1 MSQEFI
7 NISVTVKSRAI
18 KYIATTL
25 IPPGTVS
32 SDEHENR
39 KGVVKE
45 NKDYKW
51 LKYI

>member
-1 MSQEFI
+1 MSLAEFI
-7 NISVTVKSRAI
+7 NISLRVKNRAVRS
-18 KYIATTL
+18 IATTL
-25 IPPGTVS
+25 VLPGTES
-32 SDEHENR
+32 SGEHES